1 MTLNRRRFML
11 LGGAWVAGRS
21 PASRAVAHEV
31 DVLVIGAGLAGL
43 NAARLLEEAGLSV
56 RVLEADQ
63 RVGGRVR
70 TLLDLPE
77 RPEGG
82 GAEVGSYY
90 ARVLDE
96 IRRHGIGTRRIEFGG
111 LDYALHIEGQLVRA
125 RDWATSQLNRTEAR
139 VREVIPPAI
148 ESVYA
153 LGDTA
158 LPELDSWLTTA
169 RAAPDPSLEE
179 VYRRAGAGAQSL
191 RFLRLSAQADHLA
204 QQSSLWN
211 ARQRNAN
218 EWGRRSTGS
227 AFFQVEG
234 GMSQVPIAMAS
245 ALREPP
251 QLLTE
256 VRAVESRSDGVQV
269 TVRRGRSG
277 ARRLRA
283 RFAICTVPLPV
294 LARLP
299 IMPALPP
306 LQAEAVRSIPLGQ
319 GASVFLRI
327 RRPFWEDDGFGS
339 SLWSDTDA
347 GRAYYW
353 STPSGRYIWAVL
365 SGVASRPVRALDD
378 AATIRYVL
386 GVLERARPAM
396 RGALEPIGVMNW
408 SRHRWSWGTFSYRR
422 PGQIAKYGNICAAPH
437 GRLHFAGEHT
447 AVLLPGLEGAMESG
461 ERAALEV
468 LERA

>member
-1 MTLNRRRFML
+1 MMLNRRRFVL
-11 LGGAWVAGRS
+11 AGGVWVA
-21 PASRAVAHEV
+21 ARAAQATDREP
-31 DVLVIGAGLAGL
+31 DVIVIGAGLSGL
-43 NAARLLEEAGLSV
+43 HAARLLEDAGLKV
-56 RVLEADQ
+56 WVLEADV

-96 IRRHGIGTRRIEFGG
+96 VRRHGIGTRRIEFGG
-111 LDYALHIEGQLVRA
+111 LDYALHIEGRLVRA
-125 RDWATSQLNRTEAR
+125 QDWATSPLNRTEEQAR
-139 VREVIPPAI
+139 SVIPPAI

-153 LGDTA
+153 RSDA
-158 LPELDSWLTTA
+158 RLPELDSWLTTA
-169 RAAPDPSLEE
+169 RDAPDPSLEE
-179 VYRRAGAGAQSL
+179 FYRRVGASDQSL
-191 RFLRLSAQADHLA
+191 RFLRLSAQADELSG
-204 QQSSLWN
+204 QSSLWN
-211 ARQRNAN
+211 ARQRSAS
-218 EWGRRSTGS
+218 EWGRRSAGS
-227 AFFQVEG
+227 AFFQVVG
-234 GMSQVPIAMAS
+234 GMSQVPIAMAA

-251 QLLTE
+251 QLGTE
-256 VRAVESRSDGVQV
+256 VLALESRSDGAVV
-269 TVRRGRSG
+269 TVRRGRSA

-283 RFAICTVPLPV
+283 RFVICTVPPPV

-299 IMPALPP
+299 ITPALPP
-306 LQAEAVRSIPLGQ
+306 LQAEAVRSVPLGH
-319 GASVFLRI
+319 GASVFFRI
-327 RRPFWEDDGFGS
+327 RRPFWEDDGLGS

-353 STPSGRYIWAVL
+353 STPSGRYVWAFL
-365 SGVASRPVRALDD
+365 SGIASRPVRQLDD
-378 AATIRYVL
+378 AGTIRYVQS
-386 GVLERARPAM
+386 VLERARPAM
-396 RGALEPIGVMNW
+396 RGAVEPIGVMNW
-408 SRHRWSWGTFSYRR
+408 SRHPWSRGTFSYRR
-422 PGQIAKYGNICAAPH
+422 PGQIARYGNVLADPH